1 MPLVFSAQ
9 NRNLTVRLTGEIDHH
24 AARQLMQ
31 ELDREIEQT
40 FPRQMTVDMS
50 GVTFMDSSGIALI
63 LRTWRRMKE
72 AGGTM
77 NVIDVPQQAARV
89 LKAAGV
95 QKMVHMTFLS
105 QRS

>member
-72 AGGTM
+72 AGGAM
-77 NVIDVPQQAARV
+77 NVTNVPQQPARV

-95 QKMVHMTFLS
+95 QKMVRMTFLS
-105 QRS
+105 

>member
-1 MPLVFSAQ
+1 MPLVFSTK

-40 FPRQMTVDMS
+40 FPRQLTVDMS
-50 GVTFMDSSGIALI
+50 GVTFMDSSGISLI
-63 LRTWRRMKE
+63 LRTWRRMRE

-77 NVIDVPQQAARV
+77 DVTNVPQQPARV

-95 QKMVHMTFLS
+95 PKMVHMTF
-105 QRS
+105 QA